1 MNPKSTIKLSDI
13 KVGFG
18 SENPPKD
25 DYMIGLLSHAYKGE
39 LLCYMAIIKI
49 EGIKPFS
56 DYKPEISER
65 FKNWF
70 ERKIAAHSPPPIYVY
85 PKDDVFIMSDDYSA
99 YNLYLKK
106 GNKEMLCI
114 VLGQAKGPHVIE
126 KGKPFKLTPP
136 TAEIMSE

>member
-1 MNPKSTIKLSDI
+1 MNTKSTIKLSDI

-18 SENPPKD
+18 GKNPPKD
-25 DYMIGLLSHAYKGE
+25 DYMMELLGKAYKGE
-39 LLCYMAIIKI
+39 LFCHMTIIKI

-65 FKNWF
+65 FRNWF
-70 ERKIAAHSPPPIYVY
+70 ERKIAAHSSPPIYVY
-85 PKDDVFIMSDDYSA
+85 PKDDMFIMSDDYSA
-99 YNLYLKK
+99 YNLYLKN

-114 VLGQAKGPHVIE
+114 VLGEAKGLCVIE
-126 KGKPFKLTPP
+126 KGKPFKLPPP